1 MPLTIEINA
10 RKIARFAG
18 FKGFSLFSLIYE
30 ITCLSHSTA
39 EISAAENRKKPKI
52 LRENKPLYLKVYLT
66 ALYREIYSCFN

>member
-10 RKIARFAG
+10 KKIARFAG

-39 EISAAENRKKPKI
+39 EISAAEKEKNQNRKKPKI
-52 LRENKPLYLKVYLT
+52 LREK
-66 ALYREIYSCFN
+66 